1 MYSTQQQG
9 CVYTF
14 CHQLIVDLQ
23 EEAHQRKNSN
33 LLASPNNCGTF
44 ICGQTIIYFFQK
56 KNPLSQPI
64 LTRGFPKMHFFLT
77 LGQKLTSVMSY
88 LTWTPP
94 PNKLFLSNAYFFNV
108 NLFSET
114 DFHIWFCASEIQQH
128 CSTRQWH
135 EWDLSNDRRTAIYKF
150 CVSNHSTICK
160 LGNGCSKV
168 FFMTFLV
175 LFLIIH

>member
-1 MYSTQQQG
+1 MWYF
-9 CVYTF
+9 Y
-14 CHQLIVDLQ
+14 IW
-23 EEAHQRKNSN
+23 SN
-33 LLASPNNCGTF
+33 NNL
-44 ICGQTIIYFFQK
+44 FFSK
-56 KNPLSQPI
+56 KNPLSQTI

-77 LGQKLTSVMSY
+77 LGHKLTSVMSY

-168 FFMTFLV
+168 FFYDFPL
-175 LFLIIH
+175 LIMHYIVYIR